1 MTAITKARTPNRTY
15 SPKAG
20 EVERRWY
27 VVDAEGVPLGRLA
40 TRLARVLTG
49 KDKPTYARHVDVG
62 DFAVVVNAEKA
73 VLTGGKDDK
82 KIYYRHSG
90 QPGKL
95 KAETAGRLRGRR
107 PTRLVELAVR
117 GMLPKNRLG
126 RRQLRKLKVYAG
138 AEHPHQA
145 QQPETMTITAEGS
158 AS

>member
-1 MTAITKARTPNRTY
+1 MTVIAKARTANPTY
-15 SPKAG
+15 SPKVG
-20 EVERRWY
+20 EIERRWY

-40 TRLARVLTG
+40 TQLARILTG
-49 KDKPTYARHVDVG
+49 KGKPTYARHIDVG
-62 DFAVVVNAEKA
+62 DFAVVVNAHKA

-95 KAETAGRLRGRR
+95 KSETAGRLRGRR

-126 RRQLRKLKVYAG
+126 RRQLKKLKVYAG
-138 AEHPHQA
+138 GEHPHVA
-145 QQPETMTITAEGS
+145 QQPEPIAIKES
-158 AS
+158 QR

>member
-1 MTAITKARTPNRTY
+1 V
-15 SPKAG
+15 G
-20 EVERRWY
+20 EIPRLWY

-40 TRLARVLTG
+40 TQLARILTG
-49 KDKPTYARHVDVG
+49 KGKPTWARHIDVG
-62 DFAVVVNAEKA
+62 DFAVVVNAEKV

-95 KAETAGRLRGRR
+95 KSETAGRLRQRR
-107 PTRLVELAVR
+107 PTRLVELAVK

-145 QQPETMTITAEGS
+145 QQPKPFAVVGRNPS
-158 AS
+158 

>member
-1 MTAITKARTPNRTY
+1 MTAIAKARTSNPTY
-15 SPKAG
+15 SPKVG
-20 EVERRWY
+20 EIERRCY
-27 VVDAEGVPLGRLA
+27 VVDAEGIPLGRLA

-49 KDKPTYARHVDVG
+49 KDKPVYARHVDVG
-62 DFAVVVNAEKA
+62 DFVV

-95 KAETAGRLRGRR
+95 KAETASRLRSRR

-126 RRQLRKLKVYAG
+126 RRQLRKLKVYVG
-138 AEHPHQA
+138 TEHPHTA
-145 QQPETMTITAEGS
+145 QQPEPIVLEGS
-158 AS
+158 PS